1 MDQNHLS
8 PSSRQAELDGPDVA
22 LLRAMIDA
30 IPARVVFVDAEHRYR
45 YVNRAFLDFVKAD
58 AADIIGRR
66 VAEVLGEELY
76 GVYEPLLPRLAAGE
90 IVWREGWTSY
100 PKHGRRYIQEGLA
113 PYRSGDVQG
122 VLAFA
127 RDFTELKEREQ
138 ELAERLEALR
148 ASEAMNAAVVTSALD
163 CVVVIDEQGCVLEF
177 NPAAEAT
184 FGLQREDVL
193 GQPIGDLIVPPHL
206 RQAHADG
213 FKRYIASGKGSVI
226 GRRIEIEGMRSDGSI
241 FPVELA
247 ITEVRLP
254 DRRLFTAYLRDLTA
268 ARKAE
273 AEIEAQR
280 TRIHQMEKLS
290 AMGSLLAGVAHELNN
305 PLAIL
310 IAQATL
316 LREKAP
322 TEDVRKRAERIHA
335 AAERSGRIV
344 KSFVAMARQKPP
356 QREPVDLNEIV
367 RAAAEMTAYGRRS
380 AGIDIDLALTPGLPI
395 ISADRDLIGQV
406 AANLLINATQ
416 VLLDR
421 EGERRIFVRTTVEP
435 GCVVLV
441 VADNGPGVPAAIR
454 ERIFEPY
461 FTTKPVGAGTG
472 IGLSISRSVIDS
484 HGGRIELGDR
494 PGGGAQFRVVL
505 PYDSSLAET
514 EVAEESRGPAGLSI
528 LIVDDEIDV
537 AHSLAEMLQDMG
549 HSTRVLE
556 GSAEALGA
564 IERGRFDAVFVDL
577 RMPGMNGVELRA
589 RIAAY
594 DPALAACTVIVT
606 GDTVAGPDTVSRHAG
621 QAGAIVLEK
630 PFTANEVL
638 DAVTRVA
645 ALRESERGALAR

>member
-1 MDQNHLS
+1 
-8 PSSRQAELDGPDVA
+8 
-22 LLRAMIDA
+22 
-30 IPARVVFVDAEHRYR
+30 
-45 YVNRAFLDFVKAD
+45 
-58 AADIIGRR
+58 
-66 VAEVLGEELY
+66 
-76 GVYEPLLPRLAAGE
+76 
-90 IVWREGWTSY
+90 
-100 PKHGRRYIQEGLA
+100 
-113 PYRSGDVQG
+113 
-122 VLAFA
+122 
-127 RDFTELKEREQ
+127 
-138 ELAERLEALR
+138 
-148 ASEAMNAAVVTSALD
+148 
-163 CVVVIDEQGCVLEF
+163 
-177 NPAAEAT
+177 
-184 FGLQREDVL
+184 
-193 GQPIGDLIVPPHL
+193 
-206 RQAHADG
+206 
-213 FKRYIASGKGSVI
+213 
-226 GRRIEIEGMRSDGSI
+226 
-241 FPVELA
+241 
-247 ITEVRLP
+247 
-254 DRRLFTAYLRDLTA
+254 
-268 ARKAE
+268 
-273 AEIEAQR
+273 
-280 TRIHQMEKLS
+280 
-290 AMGSLLAGVAHELNN
+290 
-305 PLAIL
+305 
-310 IAQATL
+310 
-316 LREKAP
+316 
-322 TEDVRKRAERIHA
+322 
-335 AAERSGRIV
+335 
-344 KSFVAMARQKPP
+344 
-356 QREPVDLNEIV
+356 
-367 RAAAEMTAYGRRS
+367 
-380 AGIDIDLALTPGLPI
+380 
-395 ISADRDLIGQV
+395 
-406 AANLLINATQ
+406 
-416 VLLDR
+416 
-421 EGERRIFVRTTVEP
+421 
-435 GCVVLV
+435 VLV

-630 PFTANEVL
+630 PFTATEVL